1 MSFPTKRVGDGKDAR
16 FAVPTYSIDP
26 ETGAYVPPSGGS
38 GGSGTE
44 YTEDAAAPANPVAP
58 GRSLRRRDAP
68 SAEASADG
76 DWVTQNGTNK
86 GEAYVKELDAA
97 TELAAIKNLL
107 SDTGYEPVAA
117 SQTAAPIGA
126 ATAGV
131 LLSQLVIQPTSIAP
145 GAVTLL
151 DGSTPVNVW
160 PGTSAHPAHLP
171 PVVIPLG
178 VASVD
183 GWALTTGVDVEVL
196 AVGGI

>member
-1 MSFPTKRVGDGKDAR
+1 MADNIPIAGGYVVGTKEIGGVHYQKTTLVDQA
-16 FAVPTYSIDP
+16 
-26 ETGAYVPPSGGS
+26 GAEISPA
-38 GGSGTE
+38 TAAKQ
-44 YTEDAAAPANPVAP
+44 DAAVTELEAQ
-58 GRSLRRRDAP
+58 
-68 SAEASADG
+68 SAEL
-76 DWVTQNGTNK
+76 V
-86 GEAYVKELDAA
+86 
-97 TELAAIKNLL
+97 AIKNLL

-151 DGSTPVNVW
+151 DGSTPVYVW

-178 VASVD
+178 IASVD

-196 AVGGI
+196 AVGDI